1 MAKTIYNKIKSGKI
15 PVIKKELEDGVVA
28 EANRDGS
35 IYIDKDVKK
44 GSPLEKE
51 ALAHEAVHLD
61 QMKRGDL
68 DYDGKNVYWKGKTY
82 SRDEMNE
89 GAKKLPWEK
98 EAYDKTKNIMKKAKP
113 ITSAA
118 KMSDADLVANNVNTH
133 SKFSNF
139 GKTFSDAFMGSGGDQ
154 AFQGQKNVKK
164 PEDDENTDTDTEET
178 NTDTTDT
185 DVNVDSPTPMR
196 ANPITFKAK
205 SKPSPLKDVRVE
217 YSDIYD
223 AELGGIS
230 GTARDK
236 TETSKKSRPSYKVAY
251 ERAGGEAKLGNYED
265 WLKKAKQWNRD
276 NPDYGTEVKKT
287 TEFVKKTEEVPGEP
301 GTPGKRG
308 DYNMGYYESR
318 NAKMGAN
325 VQMRQMKKELRKYN
339 KASEKF
345 ARLERKGKVP
355 INPSTGEPFKDA
367 NAYAKFIS
375 PSAEFNVPVGKRGE
389 DTPGTEGTEG
399 KTVDKKADGSG
410 KNLDNTGA
418 VVVSSFSM
426 NKKNK
431 SKAPFKMKGFSGFQ
445 NK

>member
-28 EANRDGS
+28 EANKDGS

-68 DYDGKNVYWKGKTY
+68 NYDDKNVYWKGKSY
-82 SRDEMNE
+82 SRDDMNE

-98 EAYDKTKNIMKKAKP
+98 EAYDKTKNMKKSKSK
-113 ITSAA
+113 SAV
-118 KMSDADLVANNVNTH
+118 KMSDADLVANNANTH
-133 SKFSNF
+133 SKFGNF
-139 GKTFSDAFMGSGGDQ
+139 GKTFGDAFMGGGGDK
-154 AFQGQKNVKK
+154 AFQGQQNVKK
-164 PEDDENTDTDTEET
+164 PEIDEKDV
-178 NTDTTDT
+178 DT
-185 DVNVDSPTPMR
+185 DVDKDVDTDSPAPMK
-196 ANPITFKAK
+196 ASPITLK
-205 SKPSPLKDVRVE
+205 SKSPLKDVKTE
-217 YSDIYD
+217 YSDMYD

-236 TETSKKSRPSYKVAY
+236 TVTKKSSLKPIPWSQPDKIY
-251 ERAGGEAKLGNYED
+251 ERAKKLGY
-265 WLKKAKQWNRD
+265 LKDGETQD
-276 NPDYGTEVKKT
+276 DYIKRARKWGEPKKT

-325 VQMRQMKKELRKYN
+325 VQMRQMKKELKKYN
-339 KASEKF
+339 KAKDKF
-345 ARLERKGKVP
+345 SKLEGKGKVP
-355 INPSTGEPFKDA
+355 TNPNTGEPFKDA
-367 NAYAKFIS
+367 NAYAKFLS

-389 DTPGTEGTEG
+389 DTPGTEGTES
-399 KTVDKKADGSG
+399 KTIDKKGDGSG
-410 KNLDNTGA
+410 TKLDGSGA
-418 VVVSSFSM
+418 VTVDSFTTM
-426 NKKNK
+426 NLKNK
-431 SKAPFKMKGFSGFQ
+431 SKAPFKMKGFSGF
-445 NK
+445 NKQ

>member
-28 EANRDGS
+28 EANKDGS

-68 DYDGKNVYWKGKTY
+68 NYDDKNVYWKGKSY
-82 SRDEMNE
+82 SRDDMNE

-98 EAYDKTKNIMKKAKP
+98 EAYDKTKNMKKSKSK
-113 ITSAA
+113 SAV
-118 KMSDADLVANNVNTH
+118 KMSDADLVANNANTH
-133 SKFSNF
+133 SKFGDF
-139 GKTFSDAFMGSGGDQ
+139 GKSFNDAFTEAGGDDLGK
-154 AFQGQKNVKK
+154 GQQQVQK
-164 PEDDENTDTDTEET
+164 PEIDEEDVDPNTP
-178 NTDTTDT
+178 NKMKA
-185 DVNVDSPTPMR
+185 S
-196 ANPITFKAK
+196 PITLK
-205 SKPSPLKDVRVE
+205 SKSPLNKDIKTE
-217 YSDIYD
+217 YSEIYD

-236 TETSKKSRPSYKVAY
+236 TVTKKSSLKPLPLGSDALW
-251 ERAGGEAKLGNYED
+251 ERAQRLGYVREGES
-265 WLKKAKQWNRD
+265 RD
-276 NPDYGTEVKKT
+276 DYMDRAEKWGKPEKT
-287 TEFVKKTEEVPGEP
+287 TEFIKKTEEVPGEP

-339 KASEKF
+339 KAKDKF
-345 ARLERKGKVP
+345 SKLEGRGKVP
-355 INPSTGEPFKDA
+355 TNPNTGEPFKDA

-389 DTPGTEGTEG
+389 DTAGTEGTES
-399 KTVDKKADGSG
+399 KTIDKKGDGSG
-410 KNLDNTGA
+410 KNLDNTNA
-418 VVVSSFSM
+418 VTVDSFTTMSL
-426 NKKNK
+426 KNK
-431 SKAPFKMKGFSGFQ
+431 SKAPFKMKGFSGF
-445 NK
+445 NKQ

>member
-28 EANRDGS
+28 EANKDGS

-68 DYDGKNVYWKGKTY
+68 NYDDKNVYWKGKSY
-82 SRDEMNE
+82 SRDDMNE

-98 EAYDKTKNIMKKAKP
+98 EAYDKTKNMKKSKSK
-113 ITSAA
+113 SAV
-118 KMSDADLVANNVNTH
+118 KMSDADLVANNANTH
-133 SKFSNF
+133 SKFGDF
-139 GKTFSDAFMGSGGDQ
+139 GKSFNDAFTEAGGDNLGK
-154 AFQGQKNVKK
+154 GQQQVQK
-164 PEDDENTDTDTEET
+164 PEIDEEDVDPNTP
-178 NTDTTDT
+178 NKMKA
-185 DVNVDSPTPMR
+185 S
-196 ANPITFKAK
+196 PITLK
-205 SKPSPLKDVRVE
+205 SKSPLKDIKTE

-230 GTARDK
+230 GYGRDK
-236 TETSKKSRPSYKVAY
+236 TETSRKSRPGYKVAY
-251 ERAGGEAKLGNYED
+251 ERAGGEAKLGDYKT
-265 WLKKAKQWNRD
+265 WLEKAQKWNRD

-287 TEFVKKTEEVPGEP
+287 TEFVKKTEEIPGEP

-339 KASEKF
+339 KAKDKF
-345 ARLERKGKVP
+345 SKLEGRGKVP
-355 INPSTGEPFKDA
+355 TNPNTGEPFKDA
-367 NAYAKFIS
+367 NAYAKFVS
-375 PSAEFNVPVGKRGE
+375 PSAEFNIPVGKRGE
-389 DTPGTEGTEG
+389 DTAGTEGTEG
-399 KTVDKKADGSG
+399 KTIDKKGDGSG
-410 KNLDNTGA
+410 KKLDGTGA
-418 VVVSSFSM
+418 VTVDSFITM
-426 NKKNK
+426 NLKNK
-431 SKAPFKMKGFSGFQ
+431 SKAPFKMKGFSGF
-445 NK
+445 NKQ